1 MEAKAGMI
9 GILHTWTQKMGY
21 HPHLHCII
29 PSGGITE
36 KRKQQLLRR
45 LQEQSLFFGFC
56 NMSYRK
62 VLQK

>member
-9 GILHTWTQKMGY
+9 GILNTWTQKMDY

-36 KRKQQLLRR
+36 R
-45 LQEQSLFFGFC
+45 LYKNQALWLFIV
-56 NMSYRK
+56 SK
-62 VLQK
+62 